1 MMVKLSKLKQAETEV
16 EMEMSRSS
24 RWKEVEVEVEEVLV
38 VDEAVVG
45 VDNNL
50 TQKPI

>member
-1 MMVKLSKLKQAETEV
+1 MVKLSKLKQAETEV